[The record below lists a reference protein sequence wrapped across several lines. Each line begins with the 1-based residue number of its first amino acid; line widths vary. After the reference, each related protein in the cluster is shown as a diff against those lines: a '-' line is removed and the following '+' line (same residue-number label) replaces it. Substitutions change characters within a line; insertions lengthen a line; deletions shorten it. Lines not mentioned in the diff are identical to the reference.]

1 VGSFKEQGDG
11 TIPLRQIPRP
21 ARGCTYLVEEH
32 GLTYKL
38 EDDAWRYMIDRNI
51 GFFPRKEAIALNW
64 STDTI
69 SLKSKRK

>member
-1 VGSFKEQGDG
+1 MHLFMEMGSR
-11 TIPLRQIPRP
+11 RQSIN
-21 ARGCTYLVEEH
+21 LVEEH